1 MKIKTVALRCC
12 FLLICLLGM
21 LRPSHANGTDYLAI
35 GESLL
40 SGFTLTIDFVFD
52 FDFFDFSSFN
62 FGLDFL
68 GDIGTEIATVT
79 ENSLEV
85 LNEIVLPE
93 VDEFLSDI
101 AVDVSQTFD
110 ASNLEN
116 LLPEGNVNFFIEHSN
131 CNS

>member
-1 MKIKTVALRCC
+1 
-12 FLLICLLGM
+12 M

-35 GESLL
+35 GDSLL
-40 SGFTLTIDFVFD
+40 SGFTLTIAYVFD
-52 FDFFDFSSFN
+52 YDFFDFSNFN

-79 ENSLEV
+79 ENTLEV
-85 LNEIVLPE
+85 VNEIVLPE
-93 VDEFLSDI
+93 VDI

-116 LLPEGNVNFFIEHSN
+116 LLPEGNVNFFVEHSN